1 MNSFYLGLG
10 LFFLYSFLG
19 WLAEVAFSAVSRKKF
34 INTGFLTMYG
44 RSVFMNS
51 FYLGLGLFFLYSF
64 LGWLAEVAFSAV
76 SRKKF
81 INTGFLTGP
90 ICPIY
95 GVGILFIL
103 HFLEPLRDNLFFL
116 FVGSTVVA
124 TVLEYVTNRLLE
136 GLTGT
141 KWWDYSRSRFHF
153 GGYVCLAFSAFWGVG
168 AVVIVRWV
176 NPLVVR
182 LLSLIPATI
191 GKVILLGLVIL
202 LVLDLIATAGAIL
215 RMRHQFIHDGE
226 EPTALQQ
233 AASLPGQVILLGLV
247 ILLVLDLIATA
258 GAILRMRHQFIHDG
272 EEPTAL
278 QQAASL
284 PGQLSEAILGRIQR
298 RVERTVP
305 KLSQHEEAAQA
316 FRNRQEAASNV
327 FAYGCGFY
335 KLIWLFAIGALL
347 GDLIETLYCR
357 VTAGVWMSRSSV
369 LYGQCAVRPVQHCL
383 GLGRRTDDRYAG
395 APAEPGQSGCISV
408 RCSAGRRVRVC
419 MQRLYRSD
427 VRNHLLGL
435 QWIQVQPRRTHQP
448 ALLLLLGYG
457 SRGLDQRGLSFPLQL
472 DRADPHQGGA
482 HCHLG
487 LCGVHVGEH
496 RHLRPG
502 HGPLFQA
509 RFRCGY
515 TAHSVEHLPG

>member
-1 MNSFYLGLG
+1 MGDHPVVFYLLWKNVNVPWTKNGRIYEL
-10 LFFLYSFLG
+10 
-19 WLAEVAFSAVSRKKF
+19 FSALLQLLCQKKVYYVV
-34 INTGFLTMYG
+34 LPVMYG

-141 KWWDYSRSRFHF
+141 KWWDYSRFRFHF

-233 AASLPGQVILLGLV
+233 AASLPGQ
-247 ILLVLDLIATA
+247 
-258 GAILRMRHQFIHDG
+258 
-272 EEPTAL
+272 
-278 QQAASL
+278 
-284 PGQLSEAILGRIQR
+284 LSEAILGRIQR

-316 FRNRQEAASNV
+316 FRDRQEAASNV

-369 LYGQCAVRPVQHCL
+369 LYGPFSIVW
-383 GLGRRTDDRYAG
+383 GLGAVLMTVMLERLRNRDSLAVFLSGAVLGGVYEYVCSVFTEVMFGTIFWDYSGFKFNLGGRINLLYCFFWGMAAVVWIKGVYPFLSSWIERIPIKVGRIATWVFVVFMSVNIVISGLAMDRYSKRA
-395 APAEPGQSGCISV
+395 SGV
-408 RCSAGRRVRVC
+408 
-419 MQRLYRSD
+419 D
-427 VRNHLLGL
+427 T
-435 QWIQVQPRRTHQP
+435 PPT
-448 ALLLLLGYG
+448 AL
-457 SRGLDQRGLSFPLQL
+457 STFLDEHYPDERMKKVYPN
-472 DRADPHQGGA
+472 A
-482 HCHLG
+482 
-487 LCGVHVGEH
+487 VH
-496 RHLRPG
+496 
-502 HGPLFQA
+502 
-509 RFRCGY
+509 
-515 TAHSVEHLPG
+515 TD